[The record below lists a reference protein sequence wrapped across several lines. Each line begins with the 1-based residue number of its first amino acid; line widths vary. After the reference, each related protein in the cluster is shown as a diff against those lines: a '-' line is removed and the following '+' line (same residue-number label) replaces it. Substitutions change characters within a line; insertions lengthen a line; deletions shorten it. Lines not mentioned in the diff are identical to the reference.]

1 MAKLR
6 HIAMAVS
13 NPDATAKF
21 YEQAF
26 GMKRVRESKLS
37 IHLSDGVVNL
47 AILDNQNNQEALGH
61 QGLHHLGFIVDDV
74 DQAAAQVEGGG
85 AVYTDK
91 PDNVVARKTVR
102 EITLDAKAL
111 PEAMRMQQRKYQD
124 PNSVNFD
131 IVNGE
136 HARLSWHIPG

>member
-1 MAKLR
+1 
-6 HIAMAVS
+6 MAVS
-13 NPDATAKF
+13 DINATAKF

-47 AILDNQNNQEALGH
+47 AILDNQTNHEALGH
-61 QGLHHLGFIVDDV
+61 QGLHHLGFIAEDV
-74 DQAAAQVEGGG
+74 AQAAAQAESNG
-85 AVYTDK
+85 AVYTDN
-91 PDNVVARKTVR
+91 PDNVTARRAVR
-102 EITLDAKAL
+102 ETIMDNKAI
-111 PEAMRMQQRKYQD
+111 PEAMRMEQRKYQD

-136 HARLSWHIPG
+136 HARLSWRIPG

>member
-1 MAKLR
+1 
-6 HIAMAVS
+6 MAVS
-13 NPDATAKF
+13 NINATAKF

-47 AILDNQNNQEALGH
+47 AILDNQTNHEALGH
-61 QGLHHLGFIVDDV
+61 QGLHHLGFIAEDV
-74 DQAAAQVEGGG
+74 DQAAARAESNG

-91 PDNVVARKTVR
+91 PDNVTARRAVR
-102 EITLDAKAL
+102 ESIMDNKAI
-111 PEAMRMQQRKYQD
+111 PEAMRMEQRKYQD

-136 HARLSWHIPG
+136 HARLSWRIPG